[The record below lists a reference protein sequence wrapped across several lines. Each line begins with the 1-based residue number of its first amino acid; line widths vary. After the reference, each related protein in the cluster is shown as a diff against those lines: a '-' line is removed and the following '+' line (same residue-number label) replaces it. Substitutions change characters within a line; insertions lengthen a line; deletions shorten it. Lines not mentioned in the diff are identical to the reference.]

1 MASSNSHYNDSEV
14 SKAKESFT
22 NSKVKEEESH
32 DGYEYES
39 DNSNCSVT
47 SNVKGVLPH
56 YEEPVD
62 ACADNTIMQ
71 QPADSVDTTWTDE
84 KHSSYLNSIEATFVQ
99 KMYDKEYC
107 SLDVCGHSSYSSVNL
122 EQECV
127 ESHPFCFNNLQP
139 FEPQQGGR
147 LQYTASSRPYLLP
160 PSVLA
165 SPWIQHFKAKQ
176 AASVNSP
183 DTREDEI
190 QKSKNH
196 NFPAHGSASNWS
208 SGLSLKKN
216 PAGQFKKIKY
226 QQVLSHMDME
236 MEERFISKRQANSKC
251 GDVDTNSEALYDQT
265 QNMKNPSEWSKRMN
279 SDDVDESVKENQA
292 MVVGLEMKLTSK
304 SSEGSFT
311 LKKVDQVVPSSEDTG
326 SGEGCGHS
334 VSVVMINSLISNS
347 KGNVPSNAKHS
358 PDVALTKKHTT
369 VGQNRP
375 RTSVESSILIEE
387 ESVLGADSTDP
398 NTVCTPSGSKTITW
412 GIQGPRQQLHL

>member
-127 ESHPFCFNNLQP
+127 ESHPFCFNNLQ
-139 FEPQQGGR
+139 
-147 LQYTASSRPYLLP
+147 L
-160 PSVLA
+160 
-165 SPWIQHFKAKQ
+165 
-176 AASVNSP
+176 VNS
-183 DTREDEI
+183 R
-190 QKSKNH
+190 
-196 NFPAHGSASNWS
+196 
-208 SGLSLKKN
+208 
-216 PAGQFKKIKY
+216 
-226 QQVLSHMDME
+226 
-236 MEERFISKRQANSKC
+236 
-251 GDVDTNSEALYDQT
+251 
-265 QNMKNPSEWSKRMN
+265 
-279 SDDVDESVKENQA
+279 
-292 MVVGLEMKLTSK
+292 K
-304 SSEGSFT
+304 SSINKCFLTWTWRWRSDSFQNDRPT
-311 LKKVDQVVPSSEDTG
+311 ANVGMLIPIVKH
-326 SGEGCGHS
+326 C
-334 VSVVMINSLISNS
+334 MI
-347 KGNVPSNAKHS
+347 
-358 PDVALTKKHTT
+358 
-369 VGQNRP
+369 R
-375 RTSVESSILIEE
+375 
-387 ESVLGADSTDP
+387 
-398 NTVCTPSGSKTITW
+398 CKT
-412 GIQGPRQQLHL
+412 